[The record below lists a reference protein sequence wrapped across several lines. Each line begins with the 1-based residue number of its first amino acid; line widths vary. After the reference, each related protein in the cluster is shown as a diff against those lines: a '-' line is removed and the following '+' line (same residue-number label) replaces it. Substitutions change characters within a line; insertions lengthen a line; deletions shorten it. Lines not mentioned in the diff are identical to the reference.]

1 MADGLNFISDSED
14 RNLREGPISFPCFTF
29 QSPNQWLR
37 VLINQKPSMANHTSA
52 KVPASRISR
61 RLSGA
66 PETLNPNP
74 TNRDV
79 LTVCDQCT
87 ARAFGWHWPIFDGI
101 VICHPR
107 VLSWRPLLAPRRS
120 PCASPWLANQQKRNV
135 SDCPYSLHSR
145 NCIRFSS
152 AALP

>member
-1 MADGLNFISDSED
+1 MAI

-29 QSPNQWLR
+29 SEPEPM
-37 VLINQKPSMANHTSA
+37 VKGADKPEKIHGEPHTSA

-107 VLSWRPLLAPRRS
+107 VLSWRPLLTPRKVAVRVAVVGE
-120 PCASPWLANQQKRNV
+120 PTTKER
-135 SDCPYSLHSR
+135 
-145 NCIRFSS
+145 IG
-152 AALP
+152 LPLLLTQPKLYPL